1 MFITGT
7 GTAVPMQRYSQADCW
22 EQGSKVE
29 KFQRLSPRARAI
41 IKKVLL
47 GNNGIDS
54 RHLSLDSI
62 EEVFQIDPDTLHARF
77 AKNAP
82 VLATQAA
89 ERALAQAGVGAEQ
102 IDAVIVSTCTGYL
115 CPGLSSYV

>member
-7 GTAVPMQRYSQADCW
+7 GTAVPPQRYSQADCW
-22 EQGSKVE
+22 KQGSKLE
-29 KFQRLSPRARAI
+29 KFQRLPPRARAI

-47 GNNGIDS
+47 GSNGIDA

-82 VLATQAA
+82 VLACNAA
-89 ERALAQAGVGAEQ
+89 KRALQEAGALPEE
-102 IDAVIVSTCTGYL
+102 ID
-115 CPGLSSYV
+115 